1 MKNNSIIIGICGGTG
16 SGKTTVAKNIAKEF
30 KLNDVVL
37 IQLASYYKKI
47 NQLNFNER
55 SIIGFR

>member
-1 MKNNSIIIGICGGTG
+1 MKNSSIIIGICGGTG

-37 IQLASYYKKI
+37 IQLDSYYKKI
-47 NQLNFNER
+47 NQTSHKETYF
-55 SIIGFR
+55 